1 MEFLLLEYIVKEF
14 PLSFS
19 SKCLVHKVKALLKQ
33 KFYSQAQGS
42 ALGSRSSLGQ
52 VQGWVMFRSRSELQ
66 VQNLQ
71 GDVQCIKE
79 RAKQISWLLSKA
91 IKRPL
96 KRALNITA
104 ERKDL
109 NKKQFGLAIICF
121 ALFFLNLLENLEL
134 SYIN

>member
-1 MEFLLLEYIVKEF
+1 MEFLLLEYMVKEF

-19 SKCLVHKVKALLKQ
+19 YKCLVHKVKALLKQ
-33 KFYSQAQGS
+33 KFYCQAQGS

-79 RAKQISWLLSKA
+79 RAKQIS
-91 IKRPL
+91 
-96 KRALNITA
+96 
-104 ERKDL
+104 
-109 NKKQFGLAIICF
+109 
-121 ALFFLNLLENLEL
+121 
-134 SYIN
+134 